1 MADATQDL
9 MLRVRGD
16 NSGVDKAMAGT
27 TRSVERLGVTAQKAR
42 GAFKSFSRD
51 LAQARDASDIASSA
65 AGSLSMVLGR
75 TLPGAIAIGAIGIF
89 TDQIIKM
96 KGAVDE
102 AREKTKLATD
112 NIKKLGEA
120 ANLSDAIAQTGEL
133 DSNIKSLNA
142 QLSKIESSPFQKLI
156 AGMMGA
162 KKEMSELV
170 KASQKLRDSKL
181 AEGITSEN
189 ANDELMNGLDA
200 ESKKLYEIDAQ
211 YRKRSKMAESIT
223 SPKESQA
230 FKRESGE
237 IMARQRNAI
246 LDKQAKDRADKE
258 AAYQKELFQA
268 EMAASKFERET
279 KEKADKEIADQRK
292 ANEEAAH
299 KEAIFNI
306 EEEARLEANAEK
318 TKFQRQISN
327 ARQALEQQK
336 RAQKTA
342 TDVSGGLLGASQ
354 GGRQA
359 LDVARKQRERQL
371 KTEDFKTQ
379 EQFFA
384 QMTEKENKAR
394 EAKGLPAVT
403 EQRMREKFAAQQVA
417 GEMPS
422 LGERIQGGLSGVD
435 PSQLAMQAAA
445 SNFEKDR
452 MIGVPGRA
460 LAGAKSPDAKLG
472 QEQSTLSKETLQAIQ
487 SLVDLMKS
495 GTVVK

>member
-1 MADATQDL
+1 MADATQEL

-89 TDQIIKM
+89 TDQIMKM

-120 ANLSDAIAQTGEL
+120 ANLSDAIAQTSEL

-142 QLSKIESSPFQKLI
+142 QLSKIEASPFQRLI
-156 AGMMGA
+156 AGMMGS
-162 KKEMSELV
+162 KKEMDDLV
-170 KASQKLRDSKL
+170 KVSQKLRDAKL

-189 ANDELMNGLDA
+189 ANDELLDGLDA

-223 SPKESQA
+223 NPKESQT

-246 LDKQAKDRADKE
+246 LDKQAKDRAESQIKFDKMVFDAE
-258 AAYQKELFQA
+258 QKL
-268 EMAASKFERET
+268 
-279 KEKADKEIADQRK
+279 ADQS
-292 ANEEAAH
+292 
-299 KEAIFNI
+299 
-306 EEEARLEANAEK
+306 EAREK
-318 TKFQRQISN
+318 KTEQERVQRKIDNNNRIYREERYNTDEKIKMDTDADDRAFQRLVRN
-327 ARQALEQQK
+327 AYRAREEQK
-336 RAQKTA
+336 KAQQTA
-342 TDVSGGLLGASQ
+342 TDVSGGVLGASAA
-354 GGRQA
+354 GRQA
-359 LDVARKQRERQL
+359 LDTARKQREQQL
-371 KTEDFKTQ
+371 KTENFKTA
-379 EQFFA
+379 ERIA
-384 QMTEKENKAR
+384 PT
-394 EAKGLPAVT
+394 
-403 EQRMREKFAAQQVA
+403 QRDREKLAAQQVA

-422 LGERIQGGLSGVD
+422 LAERIQGGISGVD
-435 PSQLAMQAAA
+435 PSQLARESAA
-445 SNFEKDR
+445 SKFEKDR
-452 MIGVPGRA
+452 AFGK
-460 LAGAKSPDAKLG
+460 AGMTGTSGKLG
-472 QEQSTLSKETLQAIQ
+472 EEKSSLGNETLQAIKK
-487 SLVDLMKS
+487 LVELMQS

>member
-1 MADATQDL
+1 MADATQEL

-142 QLSKIESSPFQKLI
+142 QLSKIEASPFQKLI
-156 AGMMGA
+156 AGMMGSQ
-162 KKEMSELV
+162 KEMGDLV
-170 KASQKLRDSKL
+170 KTSQKLRDTKL

-189 ANDELMNGLDA
+189 ANDELLSGLDA

-211 YRKRSKMAESIT
+211 YRKRSKLAESIT
-223 SPKESQA
+223 DPKASQT

-237 IMARQRNAI
+237 IMARQRNAV
-246 LDKQAKDRADKE
+246 LDKQAKDRAESQIKFDKMVFDAE
-258 AAYQKELFQA
+258 QKLADQA
-268 EMAASKFERET
+268 EAREKKTEQERV
-279 KEKADKEIADQRK
+279 QRK
-292 ANEEAAH
+292 IDNNNRIYREERY
-299 KEAIFNI
+299 NI
-306 EEEARLEANAEK
+306 DEK
-318 TKFQRQISN
+318 IKMEGDADDRKFQRLIRDAN
-327 ARQALEQQK
+327 RAREQQK
-336 RAQKTA
+336 RTSETA
-342 TDVSGGLLGASQ
+342 SGTAGGVLGASRAGQ
-354 GGRQA
+354 QA

-371 KTEDFKTQ
+371 KTENFKVAEKIAPTQ
-379 EQFFA
+379 
-384 QMTEKENKAR
+384 R
-394 EAKGLPAVT
+394 D
-403 EQRMREKFAAQQVA
+403 REKLAVQQAA
-417 GEMPS
+417 GERPS
-422 LGERIQGGLSGVD
+422 LGEQIRGGLSGVD
-435 PSQLAMQAAA
+435 PSQLAREAAA
-445 SNFEKDR
+445 SKFEKDR
-452 MIGVPGRA
+452 VFTRGTTPSGKPGE
-460 LAGAKSPDAKLG
+460 
-472 QEQSTLSKETLQAIQ
+472 EQSSLSAETLTALKA
-487 SLVDLMKS
+487 LVDLMKS

>member
-1 MADATQDL
+1 
-9 MLRVRGD
+9 
-16 NSGVDKAMAGT
+16 MAGT

-120 ANLSDAIAQTGEL
+120 ANLSDAISQTSEL

-142 QLSKIESSPFQKLI
+142 QLSKIESSPFQNLI
-156 AGMMGA
+156 AGMMGS
-162 KKEMSELV
+162 KKEMSDLV

-189 ANDELMNGLDA
+189 ANDELLSGLDA

-223 SPKESQA
+223 DPKESQT

-246 LDKQAKDRADKE
+246 LDKQAKDRAESQIKFDKMVFDAE
-258 AAYQKELFQA
+258 QKLADQA
-268 EMAASKFERET
+268 EAREKKTEQERV
-279 KEKADKEIADQRK
+279 QRK
-292 ANEEAAH
+292 IDNNNRIYREERY
-299 KEAIFNI
+299 NTD
-306 EEEARLEANAEK
+306 EK
-318 TKFQRQISN
+318 IKMDTDADDRAFQRLVRN
-327 ARQALEQQK
+327 AYRAREEQK
-336 RAQKTA
+336 KAQQTA
-342 TDVSGGLLGASQ
+342 TDLSGGVLGAS
-354 GGRQA
+354 GAGRQA
-359 LDVARKQRERQL
+359 LDVARKRREQQL
-371 KTEDFKTQ
+371 KTENFKTA
-379 EQFFA
+379 ERIA
-384 QMTEKENKAR
+384 PT
-394 EAKGLPAVT
+394 
-403 EQRMREKFAAQQVA
+403 QRDREKLAAQQVA

-422 LGERIQGGLSGVD
+422 LAERIQGGISGVD
-435 PSQLAMQAAA
+435 PSQLAREAAA
-445 SNFEKDR
+445 SKFEKDR
-452 MIGVPGRA
+452 AFTKG
-460 LAGAKSPDAKLG
+460 GATPSGKLG
-472 QEQSTLSKETLQAIQ
+472 EEQSSLGNETLQALKT
-487 SLVDLMKS
+487 LVDLIQS

>member
-120 ANLSDAIAQTGEL
+120 ANLSDAISQTSEL

-142 QLSKIESSPFQKLI
+142 QLSKIESSPFQNLI
-156 AGMMGA
+156 AGMMGS
-162 KKEMSELV
+162 KKEMSDLV

-189 ANDELMNGLDA
+189 ANDELLSGLDA

-223 SPKESQA
+223 DPKESQT

-246 LDKQAKDRADKE
+246 LDKQAKDRAESQIKFDKMVFDAE
-258 AAYQKELFQA
+258 QKLADQA
-268 EMAASKFERET
+268 EAREKKTEQERV
-279 KEKADKEIADQRK
+279 QRK
-292 ANEEAAH
+292 IDNNNRIYREERY
-299 KEAIFNI
+299 NTD
-306 EEEARLEANAEK
+306 EK
-318 TKFQRQISN
+318 IKMDTDADDRAFQRLVRN
-327 ARQALEQQK
+327 AYRAREEQK
-336 RAQKTA
+336 KAQQTA
-342 TDVSGGLLGASQ
+342 TDLSGGVLGAS
-354 GGRQA
+354 GAGRQA
-359 LDVARKQRERQL
+359 LDVARKRREQQL
-371 KTEDFKTQ
+371 KTENFKTA
-379 EQFFA
+379 ERIA
-384 QMTEKENKAR
+384 PT
-394 EAKGLPAVT
+394 
-403 EQRMREKFAAQQVA
+403 QRDREKLAAQQVA

-422 LGERIQGGLSGVD
+422 LAERIQGGISGVD
-435 PSQLAMQAAA
+435 PSQLAREAAA
-445 SNFEKDR
+445 SKFEKDR
-452 MIGVPGRA
+452 AFTKG
-460 LAGAKSPDAKLG
+460 GATPSGKLG
-472 QEQSTLSKETLQAIQ
+472 EEQSSLGNETLQALKT
-487 SLVDLMKS
+487 LVDLIQS